1 MTSEL
6 ALIPQYIVSGI
17 TSGSIYALIA
27 LGFSLIYNASRI
39 VNFAQGEFV
48 MLGALMTI
56 SFSQERGLP
65 LWAGAIAAVL
75 FVTIVGLLLELG
87 PLRQAKS
94 KNHLILVMLTVGA
107 SIFMQGT
114 SMLIWGK
121 DSKTLPPIGG
131 YEPIRILNASI
142 IPQTIFILGVA
153 GSFLL
158 LLSLFFHHTRT
169 GKAIRAVAE
178 YPEGAAL
185 LGIPVRHL
193 VMLSFGLSGALGA
206 MAGILV
212 TPLTTM
218 SYQCGLML
226 GLKGFAAAVLGGFG
240 SFLGSVLGGLTLG
253 LMESLG
259 AGLISST
266 YKDAIAFVLLL
277 GILFCKPTGI
287 IGEAKAHRV

>member
-1 MTSEL
+1 MTEL
-6 ALIPQYIVSGI
+6 ALVPQYVVSGI

-48 MLGALMTI
+48 MLGALLAI
-56 SFSQERGLP
+56 SFSQEHRLP
-65 LWAGAIAAVL
+65 LWVGALVSVL
-75 FVTIVGLLLELG
+75 FVTGVGFLLESG

-107 SIFMQGT
+107 SIFIQGT

-121 DSKTLPPIGG
+121 ESKTLPPIGG
-131 YEPIRILNASI
+131 YDPIRIFNASV
-142 IPQTIFILGVA
+142 IPQTLFILA
-153 GSFLL
+153 TSAILL
-158 LLSLFFHHTRT
+158 LILSLFFYRTRV
-169 GKAIRAVAE
+169 GKAIRAVAD

-185 LGIPVRHL
+185 LGIPVKHL
-193 VMLSFGLSGALGA
+193 VMFCFGLSGALGA
-206 MAGILV
+206 IAGILV

-240 SFLGSVLGGLTLG
+240 SFPGAVLGGISLG

-259 AGLISST
+259 AGFISST
-266 YKDAIAFVLLL
+266 YKDAIAFLVLI
-277 GILFCKPTGI
+277 GILFWKPTGI
-287 IGEAKAHRV
+287 VGEAKTR